1 MRFKK
6 EVEYKAEELYDLLGQ
21 EVVKSFNKYANTIKE
36 TDIETLNNRD
46 DLVHMIEEEQP
57 VKYCTFVG
65 LLNAKFDLETV
76 NKLIEIEKKHGNLI
90 ESISNYLDM
99 HKSRINI
106 YNESEVQNFI
116 LDSVYLLNTY
126 YNSEEQESESKRTM

>member
-1 MRFKK
+1 MRLKK
-6 EVEYKAEELYDLLGQ
+6 EIDYKAEELYDLLGQ
-21 EVVKSFNKYANTIKE
+21 EVVKSFNDYANTIKE
-36 TDIETLNNRD
+36 TDIETLNNQD

-65 LLNAKFDLETV
+65 LLNAKFDLQTV
-76 NKLIEIEKKHGNLI
+76 NKLIEIETKHGNLI

-99 HKSRINI
+99 NKSRINI

-126 YNSEEQESESKRTM
+126 CNSEEQESESKCTM